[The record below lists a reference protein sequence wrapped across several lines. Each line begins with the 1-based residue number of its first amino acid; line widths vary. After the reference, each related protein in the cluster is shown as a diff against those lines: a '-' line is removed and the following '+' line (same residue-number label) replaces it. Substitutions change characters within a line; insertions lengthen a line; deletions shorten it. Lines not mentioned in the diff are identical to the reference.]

1 MRKVLLLL
9 TPMTLALLL
18 AAGVALAATVTCKVG
33 VACNGTTSADT
44 ITGTTSNDTIK
55 GLGGNDTIKALD
67 GIDKING
74 GPKND
79 TMNGGPGNDTYQF
92 ANFWGADRISADSA
106 GVDTLTFAPHTQPY
120 TSFPG
125 AGVSASLVG
134 DGSTLCPPDLN
145 PCYTIQGSFIENLIG
160 SPFTDALYGNE
171 FKNQITSLAGGSW
184 DPSTGNIT
192 SNEYMDGQAGA
203 DTYKGYAPSG
213 PFGSDNGVDLIQDT
227 GGSTDIDK
235 LILTGFNLADV
246 TFHQWANT
254 PGSANI
260 DSLYM
265 ILPDGELIFLG
276 SYFQGTST
284 DACANAAG
292 TGLVESISFADDPNV
307 DFAQVK
313 ERLGCSAAGSVQDHP
328 ANDAATGTMQEGPQP
343 QSLSQPESSSG
354 TNGGVA
360 INVQK

>member
-1 MRKVLLLL
+1 MRKTLLLL
-9 TPMTLALLL
+9 TTMALALLV
-18 AAGVALAATVTCKVG
+18 AGGVALAATVTCKVG
-33 VACNGTTSADT
+33 VACNGTTSGDM

-55 GLGGNDTIKALD
+55 GLGGNDTIRALD

-79 TMNGGPGNDTYQF
+79 NMNGAAGNDTYQF

-125 AGVSASLVG
+125 AGVSASLIG

-160 SPFTDALYGNE
+160 SAFTDELFGNT
-171 FKNQITSLAGGSW
+171 KNNQITSGAGGSW
-184 DPSTGNIT
+184 DFFTGNIT

-213 PFGSDNGVDLIQDT
+213 SDNGVDLIRDT
-227 GGSTDIDK
+227 GGSTNIDK

-246 TFHQWANT
+246 SFGQFAGTQNDVNHDT
-254 PGSANI
+254 
-260 DSLYM
+260 LYM
-265 ILPDGELIFLG
+265 ILPDGELIFLWT
-276 SYFQGTST
+276 YFQGTST
-284 DACANAAG
+284 DACANASG
-292 TGLVESISFADDPNV
+292 TGLIESISFADDPNV

-313 ERLGCSAAGSVQDHP
+313 ELLGCSATGSVQDS
-328 ANDAATGTMQEGPQP
+328 ARQEGPQP
-343 QSLSQPESSSG
+343 QSFTQQENSNG
-354 TNGGVA
+354 TIGVA
-360 INVQK
+360 TNLQR